1 MPISGDTPE
10 SKAAGLPDCGV
21 LQGGGQAGPFRHS
34 PGHGAC
40 HVRGTAACLGG
51 VGRGQPREQMQ
62 EQPSQGLLLSSVTWI
77 LNVLLLSAYNDP
89 SLELTLFSM

>member
-1 MPISGDTPE
+1 MPE

-21 LQGGGQAGPFRHS
+21 LQGGGQAVPFRPS

-51 VGRGQPREQMQ
+51 GGQRPARGTKAGAAPAR
-62 EQPSQGLLLSSVTWI
+62 GLLLSCVTWI
-77 LNVLLLSAYNDP
+77 LNVHLLSAYNDP
-89 SLELTLFSM
+89 SLELTLFSV